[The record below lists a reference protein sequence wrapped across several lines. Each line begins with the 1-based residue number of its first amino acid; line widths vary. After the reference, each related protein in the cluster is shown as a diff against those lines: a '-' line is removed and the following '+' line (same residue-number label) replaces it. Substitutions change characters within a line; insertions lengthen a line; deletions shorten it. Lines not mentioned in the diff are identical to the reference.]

1 MRVVPPVL
9 KGEKG
14 SFQKFKHEFCLK
26 ANMLDLIDQF
36 VGEEKRRVPVGDPL
50 KSRRML
56 LSDGFTELEINEARK
71 ARNFLDEALKST
83 ADREILERCKS
94 PL

>member
-1 MRVVPPVL
+1 MNDEEGVFVAGSSSGKMRVVPPVL

-36 VGEEKRRVPVGDPL
+36 VGEEKRRVPVGEQ
-50 KSRRML
+50 KNSTVRRCYGTR
-56 LSDGFTELEINEARK
+56 DQRG
-71 ARNFLDEALKST
+71 
-83 ADREILERCKS
+83 
-94 PL
+94 